1 MSAEVMHR
9 GAKVIA
15 YRLGRSPKTI
25 QRWFNADK
33 LSGAYR
39 VGRTSPITMSEA
51 DVQKFLAG
59 AGKNAGQ

>member
-33 LSGAYR
+33 LPGAYR
-39 VGRTSPITMSEA
+39 VGRTSPITMSES
-51 DVQKFLAG
+51 DIRKFLAD
-59 AGKNAGQ
+59 AEKNAGE